1 MKKITLFFMII
12 FTLATLSFAD
22 MEKVESKTSNISI
35 NLEKD
40 GLILKNDMKEA
51 IMSFSDSISVDSLYF
66 PEFLN

>member
-1 MKKITLFFMII
+1 MKKIALFFMII